1 MILLGDIL
9 VIVGL
14 SVAVLYLCFR
24 LRIPIIVGFLLT
36 GVVAGPHGLGLVR
49 DLASVKMLAEVGV
62 VLLLFTI
69 GLEFSFRNLLQIR
82 RPVLLGGALQVSL
95 TALAAFAVARA
106 CEQAVGVSVLIGFL
120 VSLSSTAIVMKFLQ
134 DRAEVETPHGGAA
147 LGILIFQDIAV
158 VPMML
163 LIPLLAGKAGG
174 GTGAL
179 PIFIAK
185 VAAIIALVFAGAKWI
200 VPHVFYGIARTR
212 SRELFLF
219 GVIAVCMA
227 VAWLTHLAGLSLAL
241 GAFLAGL
248 ILSESEYSQQA
259 LGNILPFRDVFT
271 SFFFV
276 SIGMLLDMGFFFSSP
291 LSLAVLALSV
301 LACKSFIAGFVSL
314 ILGMPLRSAI
324 LVGVSLG
331 QVGEFSFILAEDA
344 MRYGLLSGDMNQGFL
359 AVSVLTMMATPF
371 SLAVAPRIASR
382 ALKLPLPRKIKQG
395 SYPAPRSLKTH
406 EKDHLIV
413 VGFGLNGRNLA
424 RAARFSGIPYVVIE
438 MNPTVVKEERAKGEP
453 IYYGDAT
460 QEAILQHANIRS
472 ARAVVVVI
480 NDPAATRRITEA
492 VRRLNPKV
500 YLVVRTRFL
509 QEMAPLSELGA
520 NEVIPEEFETSVE
533 IFSRV
538 LAKYLMP
545 KEEIEKFAAEI
556 RAEQY
561 EMLRSLPRE
570 ATSCLD
576 LEMCLPDVEIRPF
589 RIAAGSPF
597 VGKTLAQTEMRKR
610 TGVSLLSLRRKN
622 RVISNPP
629 ADTVFEAGDILF
641 VVGEADRVAGVVRLF
656 NGGKGIP

>member
-276 SIGMLLDMGFFFSSP
+276 SIGMLLDVGFLLGHLDIVLLF
-291 LSLAVLALSV
+291 LCIVLAIKFLAGSV
-301 LACKSFIAGFVSL
+301 APFLLGYQLRTI
-314 ILGMPLRSAI
+314 ILT
-324 LVGVSLG
+324 GVALM
-331 QVGEFSFILAEDA
+331 QVGEFSFIITKNALDA
-344 MRYGLLSGDMNQGFL
+344 GILSHDIYQVFL
-359 AVSVLTMMATPF
+359 VIALVTMTATPF
-371 SLAVAPRIASR
+371 LISLGQPFASFVCSNRFIQRVLPGRCQWVATEQ
-382 ALKLPLPRKIKQG
+382 KV
-395 SYPAPRSLKTH
+395 
-406 EKDHLIV
+406 EKSGHLVIIGYGV
-413 VGFGLNGRNLA
+413 NGRNLA
-424 RAARFSGIPYVVIE
+424 RAARIGGIPYVIID
-438 MNPTVVKEERAKGEP
+438 MNPDSVRKAKEENEP
-453 IYYGDAT
+453 IIFGDAT
-460 QEAILQHANIRS
+460 TEGVLDHAGIRQ
-472 ARAVVVVI
+472 ARTAVVAI
-480 NDPAATRRITEA
+480 NDPVATRRIVGLCREM
-492 VRRLNPKV
+492 NPGIF
-500 YLVVRTRFL
+500 LVVRTRYIIEIPVL
-509 QEMAPLSELGA
+509 LEIGA
-520 NEVIPEEFETSVE
+520 DEVIPEEFETSIA

-538 LAKYLMP
+538 MKAFGIPDEFISRLVQ
-545 KEEIEKFAAEI
+545 EI
-556 RAEQY
+556 RSEGYQF
-561 EMLRSLPRE
+561 LRSRSFSLP
-570 ATSCLD
+570 APVLNIPG
-576 LEMCLPDVEIRPF
+576 LEVRNIRVEE
-589 RIAAGSPF
+589 GSPIA
-597 VGKTLAQTEMRKR
+597 GKTLGEMLLKKKY
-610 TGVSLLSLRRKN
+610 GVTVLAVRRNGAIIPHPDGTCEIK
-622 RVISNPP
+622 
-629 ADTVFEAGDILF
+629 AGDEVVVTGTGEKIAGAIPLF
-641 VVGEADRVAGVVRLF
+641 SSDH
-656 NGGKGIP
+656 